1 MYPPHRLLVLH
12 CSQYQHNV
20 LPQHPFYTHFARMS
34 PHHHDNRTDT
44 GCAYW
49 LNHNLLYVPH
59 DSIRY
64 RRMYTPPLRLQ
75 RTYRPHNWFCSRF
88 RMMPQHHRGNLQGTG
103 CVYWLSRNSPYAH
116 PCNTQFQQMY
126 MLHSQLRH
134 KSRPHNWSY
143 KHLYLLP
150 LYHRDN

>member
-49 LNHNLLYVPH
+49 LN
-59 DSIRY
+59 
-64 RRMYTPPLRLQ
+64 
-75 RTYRPHNWFCSRF
+75 
-88 RMMPQHHRGNLQGTG
+88 
-103 CVYWLSRNSPYAH
+103 RNSPYAH
-116 PCNTQFQQMY
+116 PCNTLFQQMY
-126 MLHSQLRH
+126 MLHSRLQH
-134 KSRPHNWSY
+134 KSHQHNWSY
-143 KHLYLLP
+143 IHFVPMPQHHRGNLQDTGCAYWLNHSLLCVPRDNSPFQQMYMPHLQLQHKSRHHNWSCKHLYLLP